1 MKRNI
6 SRILLGSAAAV
17 ILSLGTT
24 ACVGDL
30 DVTPIDPNYQ
40 VITDA
45 ATLDNLFNKCY
56 ATLAMAGNGDVD
68 GDVDVDGI
76 DGGTSGFVRQMW
88 NSNELTSDEAICAWG
103 DEGIPGFNFNSYDG
117 SHPMLR
123 GYYYRLYTAITYC
136 NHYLAMAEELGADAE
151 KVAEIRFLR
160 ALEYYLALDGFGGR
174 IPLIK
179 AFDSSGE
186 PAARGRINENDYS
199 GYEVYDFI
207 ESELLDIQDKLAAP
221 KVKMEG
227 QEGYGRVDQ
236 AAAWTLLTRL
246 YLNAQVYTGTAQWAK
261 AKEYAK
267 KVIDSPYK
275 LFVDDDVNG
284 YTAYE
289 RLFMGNNGSNGSAVE
304 SIFTIMQDGATTA
317 SWGCTL
323 FLIASTHDANL
334 PAWGTS
340 EAWGGN
346 RALPELVDK
355 FFPGKNAPLEA
366 LPDAMQTA
374 AGDDRALFES
384 VGRSYSI
391 DKVGTFTNGFAV
403 TKFNNIYSDGGSSH
417 DAQYVDT
424 DFFFYRAAEA
434 YLSYAEA
441 DARLNGGK
449 ATDDGLDK
457 INAVRARA
465 HASRLPSADLA
476 TICDEWSREF
486 YFEGRRRSDL
496 IRFGYYGGNTSY
508 TWTFKGSSD
517 IYAGTPFPAFRN
529 IFAIPTTDIV
539 ANSNLVQNAGY

>member
-1 MKRNI
+1 
-6 SRILLGSAAAV
+6 
-17 ILSLGTT
+17 
-24 ACVGDL
+24 
-30 DVTPIDPNYQ
+30 
-40 VITDA
+40 
-45 ATLDNLFNKCY
+45 
-56 ATLAMAGNGDVD
+56 
-68 GDVDVDGI
+68 
-76 DGGTSGFVRQMW
+76 
-88 NSNELTSDEAICAWG
+88 
-103 DEGIPGFNFNSYDG
+103 
-117 SHPMLR
+117 
-123 GYYYRLYTAITYC
+123 
-136 NHYLAMAEELGADAE
+136 
-151 KVAEIRFLR
+151 
-160 ALEYYLALDGFGGR
+160 
-174 IPLIK
+174 
-179 AFDSSGE
+179 
-186 PAARGRINENDYS
+186 
-199 GYEVYDFI
+199 
-207 ESELLDIQDKLAAP
+207 
-221 KVKMEG
+221 
-227 QEGYGRVDQ
+227 
-236 AAAWTLLTRL
+236 
-246 YLNAQVYTGTAQWAK
+246 
-261 AKEYAK
+261 
-267 KVIDSPYK
+267 
-275 LFVDDDVNG
+275 
-284 YTAYE
+284 
-289 RLFMGNNGSNGSAVE
+289 
-304 SIFTIMQDGATTA
+304 DGATTA

-366 LPDAMQTA
+366 SPATMQVA

-424 DFFFYRAAEA
+424 DFFFFRAAEA

>member
-6 SRILLGSAAAV
+6 IHILLGSAAAV
-17 ILSLGTT
+17 VLSLGTT

-40 VITDA
+40 VIDDA

-56 ATLAMAGNGDVD
+56 ATLAMAGNSDVD

-136 NHYLAMAEELGADAE
+136 NHYLYMAEKLGADE
-151 KVAEIRFLR
+151 VKVAEIRFLR

-174 IPLIK
+174 IPFAK
-179 AFDSSGE
+179 VFDSTGGKA
-186 PAARGRINENDYS
+186 PRGRINEDNYS
-199 GYEVYDFI
+199 GYEIYDFI
-207 ESELLDIQDKLAAP
+207 ESELLDIENKLAPAR
-221 KVKMEG
+221 VASEG
-227 QEGYGRVDQ
+227 QDGYGRVDQ
-236 AAAWTLLTRL
+236 VAAWTLLTRL
-246 YLNAQVYTGTAQWAK
+246 YLNSEVYTGTPKWAK
-261 AKEYAK
+261 AKEYAQ
-267 KVIDSPYK
+267 KVISSPYK
-275 LFVDDDVNG
+275 LFTDAPVNG
-284 YTAYE
+284 YSAYE
-289 RLFMGNNGSNGSAVE
+289 RLFMGNNGSNGAQVE
-304 SIFTIMQDGATTA
+304 SIFSIMQDGATTA

-355 FFPGKNAPLEA
+355 FFPGKNAPLET
-366 LPDAMQTA
+366 LPRDMKAA

-384 VGRSYSI
+384 VGRTYSI
-391 DKVGTFTNGFAV
+391 DKVGTFVNGFAV
-403 TKFNNIYSDGGSSH
+403 TKFSNIYSDGGSTH
-417 DAQYVDT
+417 DSQYVDT
-424 DFFFYRAAEA
+424 DFFFFRVAEA

-449 ATDDGLDK
+449 ASADGLEK

-465 HASRLPSADLA
+465 HASTLNEASLA

-508 TWTFKGSSD
+508 TWTFKGSGD
-517 IYAGTPFPAFRN
+517 VYAGTPFPAYRN

>member
-1 MKRNI
+1 MKSNMKN
-6 SRILLGSAAAV
+6 ILLGSLAA
-17 ILSLGTT
+17 LSLTFGTT

-30 DVTPIDPNYQ
+30 DVTPIDPNYK
-40 VITDA
+40 VIDNA
-45 ATLDNLFNKCY
+45 ATLDNMFNKCY
-56 ATLAMAGNGDVD
+56 ATLAMAGNSDVD

-103 DEGIPGFNFNSYDG
+103 DEGISGFNFNSYDG

-136 NHYLAMAEELGADAE
+136 NHYLAMAEELGADQV

-174 IPLIK
+174 IPFIK
-179 AFDSSGE
+179 VFDSSGE
-186 PAARGRINENDYS
+186 PAARGRINED
-199 GYEVYDFI
+199 GYTGFEIYDFI
-207 ESELLDIQDKLAAP
+207 ESELLDIESKLAPAR
-221 KVKMEG
+221 VASEG
-227 QEGYGRVDQ
+227 QDGYGRVDQ
-236 AAAWTLLTRL
+236 VAAWTLLTRL
-246 YLNAQVYTGTAQWAK
+246 YLNAEVYTGTAQWAK
-261 AKEYAK
+261 AKEYAQ

-275 LFVDDDVNG
+275 LFTAAPVNG

-289 RLFMGNNGSNGSAVE
+289 RLFMGDNGSSGAQVE
-304 SIFTIMQDGATTA
+304 SIFSLIQDGAKTA

-340 EAWGGN
+340 EAWNGN

-355 FFPGKNAPLEA
+355 FFPGGNAPLET
-366 LPDAMQTA
+366 LPADMQAA

-384 VGRSYSI
+384 VGRTYTI

-403 TKFNNIYSDGGSSH
+403 TKFNNIYSNGGLSH
-417 DAQYVDT
+417 DSQYVDA
-424 DFFFYRAAEA
+424 DFFFFRVAEA

-449 ATDDGLDK
+449 ATDDGLAK
-457 INAVRARA
+457 INALRARA
-465 HASRLPSADLA
+465 HASSLYEANLA

-496 IRFGYYGGNTSY
+496 IRFGYYGGNTNY
-508 TWTFKGSSD
+508 TWTYKGSSD
-517 IYAGTPFPAFRN
+517 VYGGTPFAAFRN

-539 ANSNLVQNAGY
+539 ANPNLTQNSGY

>member
-1 MKRNI
+1 MKSFVKNI
-6 SRILLGSAAAV
+6 LNGSAAA
-17 ILSLGTT
+17 LLALGTT

-30 DVTPIDPNYQ
+30 NVTPIDPNYQ
-40 VITDA
+40 VIEDA
-45 ATLDNLFNKCY
+45 AAMDNLFNKCY
-56 ATLAMAGNGDVD
+56 ATLAMAGNSDVD

-88 NSNELTSDEAICAWG
+88 NANELTSDEAICAWG

-123 GYYYRLYTAITYC
+123 GYYYRLYTAITFC
-136 NHYLAMAEELGADAE
+136 NRYLSLAEELNPDPV

-160 ALEYYLALDGFGGR
+160 ALEYYLALDAFGGR
-174 IPLIK
+174 IPFVTVFSSLGLI
-179 AFDSSGE
+179 A
-186 PAARGRINENDYS
+186 PAGRINEDGYE

-207 ESELLDIQDKLAAP
+207 EKELTEIEGILAPARVA
-221 KVKMEG
+221 KEG
-227 QEGYGRVDQ
+227 EDGYGRVDQ
-236 AAAWTLLTRL
+236 VAAWMLLTRL
-246 YLNAQVYTGTAQWAK
+246 YLNAGVYTGTPQWGK
-261 AKEYAK
+261 AKEYAQ
-267 KVIDSPYK
+267 KVISSSYK
-275 LFVDDDVNG
+275 LFTDETVNG

-289 RLFMGNNGSNGSAVE
+289 RLFMGNNGSNGAQVE
-304 SIFTIMQDGATTA
+304 SIFSLAQDGATTA

-355 FFPGKNAPLEA
+355 FFPAKNAPESA
-366 LPDAMQTA
+366 LPAAMQA
-374 AGDDRALFES
+374 ASGDDRALFES
-384 VGRSYSI
+384 RGRTYSI
-391 DKVGTFTNGFAV
+391 DKWGTFTNGFAV
-403 TKFNNIYSDGGSSH
+403 TKFNNIYSDGGASH

-424 DFFFYRAAEA
+424 DFFFFRVAEA

-441 DARLNGGK
+441 DARLNGGQ
-449 ATDDGLDK
+449 ATEDGLEK
-457 INAVRARA
+457 LNAVRARA
-465 HASRLPSADLA
+465 HARALQSADLR

-508 TWTFKGSSD
+508 TWTYKGSAD
-517 IYAGTPFPAFRN
+517 VYEGTPFPAYRN
-529 IFAIPTTDIV
+529 VFAIPTTDIV
-539 ANSNLVQNAGY
+539 ANGNLTQNTGY

>member
-1 MKRNI
+1 MKSFVKNI
-6 SRILLGSAAAV
+6 LNGSVAALLA
-17 ILSLGTT
+17 LGTT

-30 DVTPIDPNYQ
+30 NVTPIDPNYQ
-40 VITDA
+40 VIEDA
-45 ATLDNLFNKCY
+45 AAMDNLFNKCY
-56 ATLAMAGNGDVD
+56 ATLAMAGNSDVD

-76 DGGTSGFVRQMW
+76 DGGTSGFVCQMW

-123 GYYYRLYTAITYC
+123 GYYYRLYTAITFC
-136 NHYLAMAEELGADAE
+136 NRYLSLVEEMNPDPV

-160 ALEYYLALDGFGGR
+160 ALEYYLALDAFGGR
-174 IPLIK
+174 IPFVTVFSSLGLI
-179 AFDSSGE
+179 A
-186 PAARGRINENDYS
+186 PAGRINEDGYE

-207 ESELLDIQDKLAAP
+207 ESELKDIEDQLAPAR
-221 KVKMEG
+221 VAAEG
-227 QEGYGRVDQ
+227 QDGYGRVDQ
-236 AAAWTLLTRL
+236 VAAWMLLTRL
-246 YLNAQVYTGTAQWAK
+246 YLNAGVYTGTPQWEKAQ
-261 AKEYAK
+261 EYAQ
-267 KVIDSPYK
+267 KVISSSYK
-275 LFVDDDVNG
+275 LFTDETVNG

-289 RLFMGNNGSNGSAVE
+289 RLFMGNNGSNGAQVE
-304 SIFTIMQDGATTA
+304 SIFSLAQDGATTA

-355 FFPGKNAPLEA
+355 FFPAKNAPEDA
-366 LPDAMQTA
+366 LPGAMQA
-374 AGDDRALFES
+374 ASGDDRALFES
-384 VGRSYSI
+384 RGRTYSV
-391 DKVGTFTNGFAV
+391 DKWGTFTNGFAV
-403 TKFNNIYSDGGSSH
+403 TKFNNIYSDGGASH

-424 DFFFYRAAEA
+424 DFFFFRVAEA

-441 DARLNGGK
+441 DARLHGGS
-449 ATDDGLDK
+449 ATEDGLEK
-457 INAVRARA
+457 LNAVRARA
-465 HASRLPSADLA
+465 HARALQSADLR

-508 TWTFKGSSD
+508 TWTYKGSAD
-517 IYAGTPFPAFRN
+517 VYEGTPFPAYRN
-529 IFAIPTTDIV
+529 VFAIPTTDIV
-539 ANSNLVQNAGY
+539 ANGNLTQNTGY